1 MVGMLILAAL
11 TSVPNV
17 IAAVRLALTFEGE
30 GDAGVNHQ
38 HAPEA
43 AEPQFSKYSAR
54 TMTKY
59 TRATFFRCMT
69 LGRLEATR
77 AWLDE
82 IVPPQ
87 AEVA

>member
-1 MVGMLILAAL
+1 MLILAAL

-17 IAAVRLALTFEGE
+17 IAAVQLALTFEGE
-30 GDAGVNHQ
+30 GNAGADHR

-43 AEPQFSKYSAR
+43 ALFQFFKNSAHA
-54 TMTKY
+54 MTKY

-69 LGRLEATR
+69 LGRLQATK